1 MNAKDAI
8 RNTLDMSDM
17 IVESYVGDLEDSD
30 LLVRPVPGM
39 NHIAWQVG
47 HLIANERRFIEMVR
61 PGTSPALPEG
71 FEDAHGKD
79 AARSDDGGKFLTRDG
94 YLALWKAQR
103 VATRAAIDAVP
114 EADLDKGDEKLP
126 PFAPT
131 IGAILNMTG
140 VHTLM
145 HVGQFVAVRRLLNK
159 PVKI

>member
-8 RNTLDMSDM
+8 RNTLATSDM
-17 IVESYVGDLEDSD
+17 IVNAYVGDLEDSD

-47 HLIANERRFIEMVR
+47 HLIASERGMIELLQ

-71 FEDAHGKD
+71 FEALHSKD
-79 AARSDDGGKFLTRDG
+79 GAKSDDGSKFLTRDG

-103 VATRAAIDAVP
+103 DATRAAIDAVP
-114 EADLDKGDEKLP
+114 DADLDSAKEGLP
-126 PFAPT
+126 PYAPT
-131 IGAILNMTG
+131 VGALLNMTG

-159 PVKI
+159 PVTI